1 MNSELVLRNMMR
13 AEIDELVEWAALEGW
28 NPGLHDADAY
38 WATDPEAFIAA
49 ELQGELI
56 GGGAITAYGV
66 DFGFMGFF
74 IVRPEH
80 RGKGYG
86 NALWLARRD
95 RLKAR
100 LRPGASIGMDGV
112 FDMEPYYA
120 RGGFVRAHRDLRYS
134 GNIAPVLTQGQ
145 DDGIEV
151 LPIDRIPFDDV
162 RYYDRRCFPSNRD
175 KFLHAWMVLP
185 ESLALAAHRH
195 GRLCG
200 YGVIRRCRDGC
211 RIGPL
216 FADDQVVALS
226 LLSELSAFAGHSLIS
241 IDVPENNPEALA
253 LVKAL
258 EMEEVFGCARMYLGP
273 FPELEH
279 RRVFG
284 VTTLELG

>member
-1 MNSELVLRNMMR
+1 MNAELVLRSMTR
-13 AEIDELVEWAALEGW
+13 AELDELVEWAAQEGW

-38 WATDPEAFIAA
+38 WATDPAAFITA
-49 ELQGELI
+49 ELQGEMI
-56 GGGAITAYGV
+56 GGGAITAYG
-66 DFGFMGFF
+66 DAFGFMGLF
-74 IVRPEH
+74 IVRPEY
-80 RGKGYG
+80 RGHGYG

-100 LRPGASIGMDGV
+100 LKPEASIGMDGV

-120 RGGFVRAHRDLRYS
+120 KGGFVRSHRHLRYG
-134 GNIAPVLTQGQ
+134 GNVAPTLPKGQG
-145 DDGIEV
+145 DGIEV
-151 LPIDRIPFDDV
+151 LPVERIPFDEL
-162 RYYDRRCFPSNRD
+162 RAYDRRCFPSNRD

-185 ESLALAAHRH
+185 ESLALAARRH

-216 FADDQVVALS
+216 FADDQAGARQ
-226 LLSELSAFAGHSLIS
+226 LLNQLSAFAGQAMVF

-258 EMEEVFGCARMYLGP
+258 DMEEVFGCSRMYLGP
-273 FPELEH
+273 FPELEY

>member
-1 MNSELVLRNMMR
+1 MNAELVLRSMTR
-13 AEIDELVEWAALEGW
+13 AELDELVEWAAQEGW

-38 WATDPEAFIAA
+38 WATDPAAFIAA
-49 ELQGELI
+49 ELQGEMI
-56 GGGAITAYGV
+56 GGGAITAYG
-66 DFGFMGFF
+66 DAFGFMGLF
-74 IVRPEH
+74 IVRPEY
-80 RGKGYG
+80 RGHGYG

-100 LRPGASIGMDGV
+100 LKPGATIGMDGV

-120 RGGFVRAHRDLRYS
+120 KGGFVRSHRHLRYG
-134 GNIAPVLTQGQ
+134 GNVAPTLPQGHG
-145 DDGIEV
+145 DGIEV
-151 LPIDRIPFDDV
+151 LPVERIPFDEL
-162 RYYDRRCFPSNRD
+162 RAYDRRCFPSNRD
-175 KFLHAWMVLP
+175 KFLQAWMVQP
-185 ESLALAAHRH
+185 ESLALAARRH

-216 FADDQVVALS
+216 FADDQAGARQ
-226 LLSELSAFAGHSLIS
+226 LLNELFAFAGHGRVF

-258 EMEEVFGCARMYLGP
+258 DMEEVFGCSRMYLGP
-273 FPELEH
+273 FPELEY

>member
-1 MNSELVLRNMMR
+1 MNTELVLRNMTR
-13 AEIDELVEWAALEGW
+13 AELDELVEWAALEGW

-38 WATDPEAFIAA
+38 WATDPNAFIAA

-56 GGGAITAYGV
+56 GGGAITAYGE

-80 RGKGYG
+80 RGQGYG

-100 LRPGASIGMDGV
+100 LRPGASIGLDGV

-120 RGGFVRAHRDLRYS
+120 RGGFVRAHRDLRFS
-134 GNIAPVLTQGQ
+134 GQRIPRVALSR

-151 LPIDRIPFDDV
+151 LPVDRISFDDLK
-162 RYYDRRCFPSNRD
+162 RYDRRCFPTNRD
-175 KFLHAWMVLP
+175 RFLHAWTVLP
-185 ESLALAAHRH
+185 ESAALATRRH
-195 GRLCG
+195 GELCG
-200 YGVIRRCRDGC
+200 YGVIRRCREGC
-211 RIGPL
+211 RVGPL
-216 FADDQVVALS
+216 FADDQTVALK
-226 LLSELSAFAGHSLIS
+226 LFVELSAFAGHDPVY

-253 LVKAL
+253 LVKGL
-258 EMEEVFGCARMYLGP
+258 ELEEVFGCARMYLGP
-273 FPELEH
+273 PPEIDH